1 MHLRIFCQILLSLC
15 LICLSRAET
24 QNSTTKHTTAAP
36 VLSST
41 QQIAKLNTSDVASNE
56 LSGGFTSF
64 LENEELV
71 AAGRESLRVFVKAL
85 KSNRTLDEA
94 LTIAVTAYATTRTA
108 REIKGSLKNAKFAL
122 DRDFGEKRIAAVSLR
137 SHNSSTLHASE
148 FSKSL
153 GLLTLGSLAV
163 LPPIIF
169 PKYFRSMDES
179 WVAENRQ
186 IQKFLTGTLVGA
198 SE

>member
-1 MHLRIFCQILLSLC
+1 MDCKVVALVLAFVC
-15 LICLSRAET
+15 L
-24 QNSTTKHTTAAP
+24 TTAWAQNVTSKQSSNTP
-36 VLSST
+36 SATST
-41 QQIAKLNTSDVASNE
+41 QVARVNNNTSDVSTNE
-56 LSGGFTSF
+56 LSSGFTSF

-71 AAGRESLRVFVKAL
+71 VAGRESLRVFVKAL
-85 KSNRTLDEA
+85 KSNRSIDEA

-108 REIKGSLKNAKFAL
+108 REIRGNLKNAKLAL
-122 DRDFGEKRIAAVSLR
+122 DRDFGEKRIYALSAPRSFNSTTLR
-137 SHNSSTLHASE
+137 ETDL
-148 FSKSL
+148 SKSL
-153 GLLTLGSLAV
+153 GFLTLGSLAV

-179 WVAENRQ
+179 WFAENRQ

>member
-1 MHLRIFCQILLSLC
+1 MAVMSLRIFC
-15 LICLSRAET
+15 LIVLISTFICFGRAEN
-24 QNSTTKHTTAAP
+24 QNSTTKHTTASP
-36 VLSST
+36 VLTT
-41 QQIAKLNTSDVASNE
+41 QISKLNASDVASNE
-56 LSGGFTSF
+56 LTGGFTSF

-85 KSNRTLDEA
+85 KTNRTLDEA

-108 REIKGSLKNAKFAL
+108 REIRGSLKNAKFAL
-122 DRDFGEKRIAAVSLR
+122 DRDFGEKRIAAVSSR
-137 SHNSSTLHASE
+137 SYNTSTLPAANL
-148 FSKSL
+148 SL
-153 GLLTLGSLAV
+153 GSFALGGLAV

-179 WVAENRQ
+179 WLAENRQ
-186 IQKFLTGTLVGA
+186 IQKYLTGTLVGA